1 MKARMRSARCWSCL
15 VTWVG
20 SLTERMFSCQ
30 ETRLFCGPVPLDPT
44 VLRENLVDY
53 TARTFWA
60 LMVVAATLLIAR
72 AIRVSAMRALT
83 RYRAQANVTVLLG
96 NLAQLAVITLG
107 ALGILAIYTGGAFG
121 WILTSF
127 SVVGLVI
134 GLSLQDILKNFFAGV
149 WVLVE
154 RPFRIGDA
162 IEVAGYSGSVE
173 EISFRTTQLRTD
185 DGREVIVPNGTFMT
199 SAVVNL
205 TRFPTRRVA
214 AWLALPADETAVSSD
229 DVRAVL
235 AKAEGI
241 APEPPPQLELRSIQD
256 GKAQYLVTFWAADR
270 DAALARALTA
280 LRARF
285 PQGEVHGG

>member
-1 MKARMRSARCWSCL
+1 M
-15 VTWVG
+15 
-20 SLTERMFSCQ
+20 
-30 ETRLFCGPVPLDPT
+30 PLDP
-44 VLRENLVDY
+44 VVIRDNLLDY
-53 TARTFWA
+53 GARTFWA
-60 LMVVAATLLIAR
+60 LIVAAITLLIAR
-72 AIRVSAMRALT
+72 GVRGATMRMLA
-83 RYRAQANVTVLLG
+83 RNRAQANVTILLG
-96 NLAQLAVITLG
+96 NLAQLVIITV
-107 ALGILAIYTGGAFG
+107 GILAIVAIYTRDAFG

-173 EISFRTTQLRTD
+173 EIAFRTTQLRTD

-205 TRFPTRRVA
+205 TRFPTRRA
-214 AWLALPADETAVSSD
+214 SAWLVLPADEKAVTAE
-229 DVRAVL
+229 DVRAAL
-235 AKAEGI
+235 QKAEGVS
-241 APEPPPQLELRSIQD
+241 PDPPPSVELRSVSD
-256 GKAQYLVTFWAADR
+256 GKAQYVVSFWAANR
-270 DAALARALTA
+270 DAALAPALRA

-285 PQGEVHGG
+285 PQGDVHVG

>member
-1 MKARMRSARCWSCL
+1 MSRAH
-15 VTWVG
+15 V
-20 SLTERMFSCQ
+20 FS
-30 ETRLFCGPVPLDPT
+30 GAVPLDP
-44 VLRENLVDY
+44 VLIRDNVLDY
-53 TARTFWA
+53 AARTFWA
-60 LMVVAATLLIAR
+60 LVVAVVALLVAR
-72 AIRVSAMRALT
+72 AVRGVTMRALA
-83 RYRAQANVTVLLG
+83 RNRAQANVTILLG
-96 NLAQLAVITLG
+96 NLAQLLVITFG
-107 ALGILAIYTGGAFG
+107 ALAIVAIYTRDAFG

-162 IEVAGYSGSVE
+162 IEVAGYAGTVE

-205 TRFPTRRVA
+205 TRFPTRRATVR
-214 AWLALPADETAVSSD
+214 LVLPADEKTVTGEEVKA
-229 DVRAVL
+229 AL
-235 AKAEGI
+235 AKVADV
-241 APEPPPQLELRSIQD
+241 APEPPPSVDLQSVAD
-256 GKAQYLVTFWAADR
+256 GKAQYVVSFWAGNR
-270 DAALARALTA
+270 DSAVAKAMGA

-285 PQGEVHGG
+285 PQGEVHVG

>member
-1 MKARMRSARCWSCL
+1 M
-15 VTWVG
+15 
-20 SLTERMFSCQ
+20 
-30 ETRLFCGPVPLDPT
+30 PLDP
-44 VLRENLVDY
+44 VVIRDNLLDY
-53 TARTFWA
+53 GARTFWA
-60 LMVVAATLLIAR
+60 LIVAAITLLIAR
-72 AIRVSAMRALT
+72 GVRGATMRMLA
-83 RYRAQANVTVLLG
+83 RNRAQANVTILLG
-96 NLAQLAVITLG
+96 NLAQLVIITV
-107 ALGILAIYTGGAFG
+107 GILAIVAIYTRDAFG

-205 TRFPTRRVA
+205 TRFPTRRA
-214 AWLALPADETAVSSD
+214 SAWLVLPADEKAVTAEE
-229 DVRAVL
+229 VRAAL
-235 AKAEGI
+235 QKAEGVS
-241 APEPPPQLELRSIQD
+241 PEPPPSVELRSVSD
-256 GKAQYLVTFWAADR
+256 GKAQYVVSFWAANR
-270 DAALARALTA
+270 DAALAPALRA

-285 PQGEVHGG
+285 PQGEVHVG

>member
-1 MKARMRSARCWSCL
+1 LSRDARILA
-15 VTWVG
+15 V
-20 SLTERMFSCQ
+20 
-30 ETRLFCGPVPLDPT
+30 VPLDPA
-44 VLRENLVDY
+44 VVGDNLLDY
-53 TARTFWA
+53 GARTFWA
-60 LMVVAATLLIAR
+60 LVIVIAALLIAR
-72 AIRVSAMRALT
+72 AVRMATIRALA
-83 RYRAQANVTVLLG
+83 RKRANANVTTLLG
-96 NLAQLAVITLG
+96 NLAQLGVIVFA
-107 ALGILAIYTGGAFG
+107 ALGIVAIYTRDAFG

-134 GLSLQDILKNFFAGV
+134 GLSLQDILKNFFAGM

-154 RPFRIGDA
+154 RPFRIGDS
-162 IEVAGYSGSVE
+162 IEIAGYSGSVE
-173 EISFRTTQLRTD
+173 EIAFRTTQLRTD
-185 DGREVIVPNGTFMT
+185 DGRQVIVPNGTFMT

-214 AWLALPADETAVSSD
+214 AWLTLAADETTVSSD
-229 DVRAVL
+229 EVRAAL

-241 APEPPPQLELRSIQD
+241 APEPPPRLELRSIQD

>member
-1 MKARMRSARCWSCL
+1 M
-15 VTWVG
+15 
-20 SLTERMFSCQ
+20 
-30 ETRLFCGPVPLDPT
+30 PLDPA
-44 VLRENLVDY
+44 VIRDNLLDY
-53 TARTFWA
+53 GARTFWA
-60 LMVVAATLLIAR
+60 LVVALITLLVAR
-72 AIRVSAMRALT
+72 GLRGATMRMLA
-83 RYRAQANVTVLLG
+83 RSRAQANVTILLG
-96 NLAQLAVITLG
+96 NLAQLAIITV
-107 ALGILAIYTGGAFG
+107 GILAIVAIYTRDAFG

-154 RPFRIGDA
+154 RPFRIGDT

-205 TRFPTRRVA
+205 TRFPTRRA
-214 AWLALPADETAVSSD
+214 SAWLVLPADEKAIATD
-229 DVRAVL
+229 DVRAAL
-235 AKAEGI
+235 SKAEGI
-241 APEPPPQLELRSIQD
+241 SAEPPPSIELRSVAD
-256 GKAQYLVTFWAADR
+256 GKAQYLVTFWATNR
-270 DAALARALTA
+270 DAALAQALHA

-285 PQGEVHGG
+285 PQGEVHIG